1 MDNILK
7 PMSYAR
13 QMEGSLFSWKTSL
26 LLYHTMK
33 ECQVANCHGQASD
46 AYAYVWMMQCSLFSR
61 ITLWNLCHTL
71 NRCKVAYFHG
81 ILHDSYT
88 MQWRNVM
95 DNTLKPMSYTEQM
108 EGSLFSWETSW
119 NLYHVLKECQV
130 ANFHGQASDAY
141 ADVWMM
147 QGSLFSLIRITCQSG
162 AIMCMWTDQDNV
174 SEWSNNVCGL
184 IRITC
189 QSEAIMSICGL
200 IRITCQSEA
209 IMFIC
214 GLIRIMCQSG
224 GIMSICWLIRIT
236 CQSGAIMSIWLY
248 TL

>member
-7 PMSYAR
+7 PMSYTR

-147 QGSLFSLIRITCQSG
+147 QGSLFSWITLWNLCHTLNRCKVTYFHGKLHDSYTMQWRNYSDYQSTSLCLYSFTLC
-162 AIMCMWTDQDNV
+162 ANINFIAF
-174 SEWSNNVCGL
+174 GL
-184 IRITC
+184 TRSWIETTVYRTWC
-189 QSEAIMSICGL
+189 E
-200 IRITCQSEA
+200 
-209 IMFIC
+209 
-214 GLIRIMCQSG
+214 
-224 GIMSICWLIRIT
+224 
-236 CQSGAIMSIWLY
+236 Y
-248 TL
+248 PN